1 MTHLNLK
8 KKEIA
13 ELKEKFLSVDRDDD
27 CKISIKEMCK
37 LLEKDYNE
45 LITTSQASNKCFMQS
60 IGDIRI
66 DFATFLEFYG
76 KHHLTKSLEKIQAE
90 FDTGNPRWV
99 VSKGYD

>member
-1 MTHLNLK
+1 
-8 KKEIA
+8 
-13 ELKEKFLSVDRDDD
+13 
-27 CKISIKEMCK
+27 MCK

-76 KHHLTKSLEKIQAE
+76 KDQSTKSLEKIKAE
-90 FDTGNPRWV
+90 FPNLRWV
-99 VSKGYD
+99 PKGYYVLLGMHVYF